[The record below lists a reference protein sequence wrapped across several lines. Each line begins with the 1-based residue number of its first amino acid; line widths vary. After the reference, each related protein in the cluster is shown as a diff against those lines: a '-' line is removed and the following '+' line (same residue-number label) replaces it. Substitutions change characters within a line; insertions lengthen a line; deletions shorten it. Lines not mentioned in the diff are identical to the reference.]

1 MSNKRKLVVF
11 KSDAELQSRAASY
24 PCLVNYS
31 PFTMTGVYD
40 DGVGHTADVTFAA
53 ATSTT
58 DLRTIAGG
66 PWDIIEISDAAAF
79 SELLAV
85 VKE

>member
-11 KSDAELQSRAASY
+11 NSDAALEDRAANY
-24 PCLVNYS
+24 PCLVNYN
-31 PFTMTGVYD
+31 PFDRTGVYD

-53 ATSTT
+53 VATTE
-58 DLRTIAGG
+58 DLLKIAGG

-79 SELLAV
+79 GELLAV